1 MLDPRYAQLL
11 KRTFVDYRQTSE
23 ILENPLIMERAEALY
38 YWDIH
43 GRRYFDAITPFSPAL
58 GLVQRLFQGVPR
70 ESKFLAA
77 TYGKSVEKAQAEPHA
92 ILYRDDDLQQIDGV
106 RLAMT
111 WTFHHW
117 SADKGIHDG
126 KPLGRAEVSNVAF
139 VGPEPGTFDK
149 PGNARE
155 APMPE
160 DQ

>member
-70 ESKFLAA
+70 ESKFLGASQSPERRGWRSQ
-77 TYGKSVEKAQAEPHA
+77 TETTNRKET
-92 ILYRDDDLQQIDGV
+92 
-106 RLAMT
+106 MT
-111 WTFHHW
+111 
-117 SADKGIHDG
+117 
-126 KPLGRAEVSNVAF
+126 
-139 VGPEPGTFDK
+139 
-149 PGNARE
+149 
-155 APMPE
+155 
-160 DQ
+160 